1 MFKQKLQRAAAAI
14 MALSL
19 AFAMQLPA
27 LACSGLELTS
37 AEGDPYWFR
46 TCDMDDTYNVFGENG
61 SYIQPSYLV
70 S

>member
-27 LACSGLELTS
+27 LACSGL
-37 AEGDPYWFR
+37 
-46 TCDMDDTYNVFGENG
+46 
-61 SYIQPSYLV
+61 
-70 S
+70 